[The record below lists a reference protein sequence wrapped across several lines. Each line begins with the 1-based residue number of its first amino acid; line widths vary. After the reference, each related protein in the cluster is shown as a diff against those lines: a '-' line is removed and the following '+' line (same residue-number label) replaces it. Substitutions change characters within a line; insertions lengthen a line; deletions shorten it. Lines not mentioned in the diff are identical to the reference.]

1 MFSTWDGQAVIW
13 CEWLKT
19 CGEWLEI
26 QGTCGAAWPL
36 IYSAAELCSLK
47 RVIDC
52 YDSTSAGRS
61 LCAEDVCEIS
71 RLHRHRHPRARRW
84 CWRQHCRF
92 QHRQRTHAA
101 ATVGTRGRAGRCLQP
116 RPHQAGRVSRVLVS
130 ELHRC
135 SRWQRSLRRRPRV
148 ARAHLHDGGNAG
160 RRRNAANAGGPD
172 FLELLRHA
180 GRHARRRAHVYCA
193 GGTPRRRDSR
203 RHRHLRALAAR
214 TARSSLHRQ
223 DDQGQF
229 PDFTVVGIAPQ
240 GFTGTMAL
248 LSADVYLPLGVFDT
262 IITDPERS
270 NSKQLAD
277 RSNNS
282 LILAGRLKPGLSRR
296 RAHNSTRRLVP
307 PARG

>member
-1 MFSTWDGQAVIW
+1 MTNAVIW
-13 CEWLKT
+13 P
-19 CGEWLEI
+19 
-26 QGTCGAAWPL
+26 A
-36 IYSAAELCSLK
+36 SELCRVK

-71 RLHRHRHPRARRW
+71 RLHRHRHPRARCRR
-84 CWRQHCRF
+84 WRQHCRF

-130 ELHRC
+130 ELRRY
-135 SRWQRSLRRRPRV
+135 SRWQRSLRRRPRG

-180 GRHARRRAHVYCA
+180 GRHARRRAHVHCG

-229 PDFTVVGIAPQ
+229 PGLHGRRHRAAGVHRDNGVAVRGC
-240 GFTGTMAL
+240 
-248 LSADVYLPLGVFDT
+248 LSPAW
-262 IITDPERS
+262 
-270 NSKQLAD
+270 
-277 RSNNS
+277 S
-282 LILAGRLKPGLSRR
+282 LRHHHYGSGEEQQQAAGRSVEQQLD
-296 RAHNSTRRLVP
+296 TRRP
-307 PARG
+307 FETWPQ